1 MTSIP
6 PKRAVE
12 HVRPLMPEAPEAKV
26 RARVAQM
33 GLATEK
39 METPAKDLS
48 GGEKARLLMGLAAF
62 EAPNLLILDEPTNH
76 LDIDSRNALIEA
88 LNEYD
93 GAVILISHDR
103 HLIEATVDRLWLV
116 KDGTVANYDGDLEDY
131 RNTIVQSSR
140 GKGNKDKG
148 NGSDDNRSKA
158 EQRKANADKRATF
171 APLKKK
177 INDIESLTGK
187 LQKQI

>member
-1 MTSIP
+1 MT
-6 PKRAVE
+6 
-12 HVRPLMPEAPEAKV
+12 
-26 RARVAQM
+26 
-33 GLATEK
+33 
-39 METPAKDLS
+39 
-48 GGEKARLLMGLAAF
+48 
-62 EAPNLLILDEPTNH
+62 
-76 LDIDSRNALIEA
+76 
-88 LNEYD
+88 
-93 GAVILISHDR
+93 GAVMLISHDR

-116 KDGTVANYDGDLEDY
+116 KDGTVTNFDGDLEEY

-177 INDIESLTGK
+177 INEIESLTGK
-187 LQKQI
+187 LQKQIQALDTELEDQEIYEKFPAKAAAKVKERAEVMAKLAKAEEQSDGPVHRV